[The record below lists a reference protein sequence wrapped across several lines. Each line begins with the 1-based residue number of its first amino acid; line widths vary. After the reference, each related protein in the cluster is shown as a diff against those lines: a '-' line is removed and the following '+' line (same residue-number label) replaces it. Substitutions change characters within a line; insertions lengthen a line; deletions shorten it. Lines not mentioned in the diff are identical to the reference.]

1 MSAEY
6 PGLVCCLFL
15 YECMDSKMRTGSMS
29 SEKQRHFLDYGICE
43 VVNKVF
49 NKVYNQFIS

>member
-1 MSAEY
+1 
-6 PGLVCCLFL
+6 
-15 YECMDSKMRTGSMS
+15 MS